1 MYNLIESLSLQL
13 VSNPDALTEEEK
25 TLKDVAKHAKNF
37 AGLKLEQTLFQK
49 LQSALGKVRD
59 IIAISGWEVYGPDD
73 KKVGEFDFLI
83 ISLQLRA
90 VVHIEVK
97 RQLDERSLDM
107 AFQQLTKAEN
117 LLRRSVPFPA
127 SESWQHHKFVYL
139 ENITENELA
148 KICFRCQEQLILRDT
163 NIGEWWTRVQQ
174 SALESNSSLPR
185 ASTYLGIVKFV
196 FYHMLAQE
204 NVITKGSFLNFIR
217 KLFCHKFICVKPLI
231 C

>member
-13 VSNPDALTEEEK
+13 VINPDALTEEEK

-59 IIAISGWEVYGPDD
+59 IVAISGWEVYGPDG

-127 SESWQHHKFVYL
+127 SESWQHLKFVYL

-148 KICFRCQEQLILRDT
+148 KICFSPVPLSCALIFP
-163 NIGEWWTRVQQ
+163 N
-174 SALESNSSLPR
+174 
-185 ASTYLGIVKFV
+185 LG
-196 FYHMLAQE
+196 
-204 NVITKGSFLNFIR
+204 
-217 KLFCHKFICVKPLI
+217 
-231 C
+231 